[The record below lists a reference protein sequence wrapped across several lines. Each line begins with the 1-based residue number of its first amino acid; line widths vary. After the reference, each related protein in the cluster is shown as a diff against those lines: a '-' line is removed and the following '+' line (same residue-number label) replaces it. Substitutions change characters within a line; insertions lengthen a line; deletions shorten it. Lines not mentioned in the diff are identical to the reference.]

1 MTGSMKRM
9 MATAAAIGSAAILA
23 LTMSIVPVRAAT
35 ATFPIVPDC
44 SPFADFYS
52 SWDKLPNTL
61 YADNTRWTPQGLAYD
76 EDLRRLYV
84 SYYDGRDGVPSAE
97 KYPSMLAVL
106 DLNGTLIKSVSFNTA
121 NVLPGGHVGGL
132 AVGKGDLYVAST
144 DAGPGVTIIPLSVID
159 RAPDGSMLPATST
172 VDLPAASY
180 ASYFKGRLY
189 VGDFE
194 ADLLYSYRTD
204 RAGHPIL
211 ASQTSYP
218 TPTLIQGL
226 AVTKDEFIFS
236 RSYGRTR
243 LSYLTTVDRGTGA
256 ESSVAIP
263 NMSQGLTWAPARP
276 RSQKTHLYVL
286 FESGSATYGPDDDGG
301 ATTCATR
308 ELWHTAP
315 GAIG

>member
-1 MTGSMKRM
+1 MKRV
-9 MATAAAIGSAAILA
+9 MARVAAIGSAVVLG
-23 LTMSIVPVRAAT
+23 LTMSVVPVRAAT
-35 ATFPIVPDC
+35 ATFPIVQDC

-52 SWDKLPNTL
+52 SWEKLPNTL

-76 EDLRRLYV
+76 EDHRWLFV

-97 KYPSMLAVL
+97 KYPSMLAVF
-106 DLNGTLIKSVSFNTA
+106 DLNGKLIKTVSFNTA
-121 NVLPGGHVGGL
+121 NVAPGGHVGGL
-132 AVGKGDLYVAST
+132 AVGKGNLYVAST

-159 RAPDGSMLPATST
+159 RAADGSMLPATTT
-172 VDLPAASY
+172 VDLAAASY
-180 ASYFKGRLY
+180 ASYFDGRLY

-194 ADLLYSYRTD
+194 ADLLYSYRIGPGGD
-204 RAGHPIL
+204 PVL
-211 ASQTSYP
+211 ASETSYP

-226 AVTKDEFIFS
+226 AVTEDEFIYS

-243 LSYLTTVDRGTGA
+243 LSYLTLGHVG
-256 ESSVAIP
+256 
-263 NMSQGLTWAPARP
+263 P

-286 FESGSATYGPDDDGG
+286 FESGSATYGPEDNGG

-315 GAIG
+315 GTIS